1 MTGIISD
8 TPLIATIGR
17 RYRSLINRY
26 MDETVDHQENYK
38 NLYKQSSQQITDL
51 DNHIHC
57 LLWKAK
63 DWT

>member
-1 MTGIISD
+1 
-8 TPLIATIGR
+8 
-17 RYRSLINRY
+17 
-26 MDETVDHQENYK
+26 MDETAEQHQEGVK
-38 NLYKQSSQQITDL
+38 NIYKQTTQQFSDL